1 MPTLTAGSTTVRV
14 DRARG
19 ARLTS
24 LVVQGHELLVQ
35 PQRGRLG
42 EPADPLLSGCY
53 PMAPFAGRVRGG
65 RFRWGG
71 HLHELEV
78 NHTDHAIHGTVFD
91 RHWLLD
97 KVDDSYVRLHRELG
111 PGWPFEGWA
120 VHEVAL
126 SPTGMELRLEVH
138 SAGAS
143 FPATLGWHPWFKR
156 RIEVGG
162 ALEVDLTATRWF
174 TKDADGL
181 PPGHLEPRPTLGP
194 FDDCFTAVTWPAR
207 LTWPGALEVELTSTC
222 DHVVLYDQPADAICV
237 EPQTGPPDALNHLEW
252 ARLVRRDK
260 PLVAEMALS
269 WRVP

>member
-1 MPTLTAGSTTVRV
+1 MPTLTAGPATVRV

-19 ARLTS
+19 ARLSS
-24 LVVQGHELLVQ
+24 LVVHGHELLVQ
-35 PQRGRLG
+35 PERGRLG

-53 PMAPFAGRVRGG
+53 PMAPWAGRVRGG
-65 RFRWGG
+65 RFTWGG
-71 HLHELEV
+71 HLHELEA
-78 NHTDHAIHGTVFD
+78 NHAGHAIHGTVLD

-97 KVDDSYVRLHRELG
+97 QADATYLRLRRELG

-126 SPTGMELRLEVH
+126 SPTGLELRLEVH
-138 SAGAS
+138 STGAS

-162 ALEVDLTATRWF
+162 ALEVAIDASRWF
-174 TKDADGL
+174 PKDIDGIPTGRL
-181 PPGHLEPRPTLGP
+181 APRPTLGP

-207 LTWPGALEVELTSTC
+207 LTWPGALELSLTSTC
-222 DHVVLYDQPADAICV
+222 DHVVLYDQPVHAICV

-260 PLVAEMALS
+260 PLVAELALA
-269 WRVP
+269 WQVP